1 MDKTRF
7 LGNRSERS
15 INMTERTNLD
25 FKTGSISDANEA
37 TEALFGDIGE
47 NMSII
52 ETGISGT
59 THERYAGKI
68 VGTLMGVAWAFGRT
82 RTKVTDKIGSASRS
96 SGRYFVE
103 PINDYALKDNFGV
116 YDNAELPDALRI
128 KNNELDDPGKVRY
141 FRESWDEATIFG
153 QINDALNSDGTVKN
167 QTALDEIMNAD
178 FKNPVDKAIQ
188 DKIKKAFNQD
198 GTVKNSAVLKEV
210 AYWPECRDYALKHTT
225 TDGKL
230 RFSNGTVVNNSKK
243 AKRPKLKTVK
253 PTNRL
258 WGAAKIFGGFAGGTV
273 VDTVSAERMD
283 FTPELGEND
292 NLELGDSNIGVVETF
307 RNVMNNYGAA
317 LKDNPDAL
325 KALATE
331 VHGLLEDG
339 YMELVGVSDSE
350 EMFPT
355 FVRLCMEKGSLSAVL
370 KASKEE
376 RERLGISED
385 YYTYMNGYKTAW
397 QNILTKMKSKS
408 PEVWDLL
415 WTNESAVGEMAQ
427 DVSDVM
433 VDAAFYD
440 LLIRVRDTINKS
452 KDNSQTNVQNVSEP
466 GNFMASYGQKVLEM
480 SEDKG
485 VLYSQ
490 NDRIS

>member
-68 VGTLMGVAWAFGRT
+68 VGTLMGTVWAFGRT

-116 YDNAELPDALRI
+116 YDNAELPEALRI

-141 FRESWDEATIFG
+141 FRESWEKATIFA
-153 QINDALNSDGTVKN
+153 QINDALNPDGTVKS
-167 QTALDEIMNAD
+167 QTELDKIMKAD
-178 FKNPVDKAIQ
+178 FKNPVDQEIQ
-188 DKIKKAFNQD
+188 KTITAA
-198 GTVKNSAVLKEV
+198 VKTNEAEVLKEV

-317 LKDNPDAL
+317 RKDNPDAL

-331 VHGLLEDG
+331 VHGLLAKDG

-370 KASKEE
+370 KASKAE

-397 QNILTKMKSKS
+397 QHILTEMKSKS
-408 PEVWDLL
+408 PELWDLL

-440 LLIRVRDTINKS
+440 LLIRVRDTINEKS
-452 KDNSQTNVQNVSEP
+452 QDNSQTNVQNVSEP

>member
-1 MDKTRF
+1 MDKTHF

-68 VGTLMGVAWAFGRT
+68 VGTLMGTVWAFGRT

-103 PINDYALKDNFGV
+103 PINDYALKNNFGA
-116 YDNAELPDALRI
+116 YDNAELPEALRI
-128 KNNELDDPGKVRY
+128 NNNELDDPGKVRH
-141 FRESWDEATIFG
+141 FRESWEKATIFD
-153 QINDALNSDGTVKN
+153 QINDALYPDGTVKSQVKLN
-167 QTALDEIMNAD
+167 EIMGAH
-178 FKNPVDKAIQ
+178 FENPVDQAIQ
-188 DKIKKAFNQD
+188 KTIK
-198 GTVKNSAVLKEV
+198 SAVNANEAEVLEEV
-210 AYWPECRDYALKHTT
+210 ARWPEYRDYALKHTT
-225 TDGKL
+225 TGGKL
-230 RFSNGTVVNNSKK
+230 KFSDGTVVNNSKK

-258 WGAAKIFGGFAGGTV
+258 WGAAKILGGFAGGTV
-273 VDTVSAERMD
+273 VDTVSAESMD

-317 LKDNPDAL
+317 RKDNPDAL

-331 VHGLLEDG
+331 VHELLAKDG

-370 KASKEE
+370 KASEEE
-376 RERLGISED
+376 RGRLGISED

-397 QNILTKMKSKS
+397 QHILTEMKSKS
-408 PEVWDLL
+408 PELWDLL

-440 LLIRVRDTINKS
+440 LLIRVRDTINE